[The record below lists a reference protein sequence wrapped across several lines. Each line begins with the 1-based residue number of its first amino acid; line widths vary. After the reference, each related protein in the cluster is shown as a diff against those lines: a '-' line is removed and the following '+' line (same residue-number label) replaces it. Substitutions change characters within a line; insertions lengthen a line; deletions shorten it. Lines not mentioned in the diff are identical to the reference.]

1 MTHRILACCLLA
13 TALAAADS
21 TERDPWTWPY
31 DNTSIWN
38 MPIGSDAR
46 YVPANLPAAFA
57 TGSDDERHIR
67 LTASDPV
74 REIYPPSSWETRWP
88 GDQTFPYRDGVVWR
102 MPVPDALIIPDA
114 APGETPNECTSFL
127 MPNGR
132 EVRQLEPTC
141 RLQAGAHIVGW
152 PQEPQDLYGQGILG
166 SHYGSGLAT
175 LGGSIRLGELTS
187 GTPLRHAIKLNIW
200 GKYLYYDRTAQ
211 IGYRWPAESHD
222 SYAPVSY
229 LGANPALRMGALL
242 ALPPNTTPTGLGLTT
257 VVGRTLFAAMQ
268 DYGAYIVDDSGWDA
282 HDLSCERGVIEEVR
296 TRYGLELGSE
306 SGALHDDINRL
317 VRALQI
323 VDNNTPTTIGGGGTP
338 RRPLAPP
345 LADPALPVPAGI
357 TAAVA
362 TGGARVA
369 WNDVAGDNG
378 YQVQRRGAGASW
390 AIVTTPVT
398 NVITWTDSGA
408 SAGATWEYRVRSRVG
423 ANVSA
428 WSTIAAV
435 TMPVSTNVT
444 ITSQPANVTVTAGQ
458 TATFTVAASGT
469 ATLTYQ
475 WSSAPSGS
483 TTFAAINGATSAS
496 YTTGATSTAMS
507 GTQYRCVAT
516 NSTGSATSSTATLM
530 VTATSTTTAPAITTQ
545 PSNAKVTAPATAT
558 FTVAASGSP
567 APTYQWSSAPSGST
581 TFSAIS
587 GATSAS
593 YTTSA
598 TSMAMTGTQYRCV
611 ATNSAGSATSNAAT
625 LTLSVWG
632 TTDIG
637 AVAATGSSTFSGGI
651 WTLRGSGADI
661 WGSSDEF
668 RFTSQAVSGDVVITA
683 RVTGLQNT
691 NGWAK
696 AGVMVRETLGATS
709 RHAFTCLTASNGPAF
724 QRRLTT
730 AGSSAHTG
738 GPNLSAPGWVRL
750 ERVGNVF
757 ISSVSSNGATWTE
770 IRRETISMTAAVQVG
785 LAVTSHADGTLCTA
799 TLSDVTVVSAPV
811 AVN

>member
-13 TALAAADS
+13 TALAAADP

-88 GDQTFPYRDGVVWR
+88 GDQTFPYREGVKWR
-102 MPVPDALIIPDA
+102 MPVPNALIVPDA
-114 APGETPNECTSFL
+114 APGSTPNECSSFL

-187 GTPLRHAIKLNIW
+187 GTPLRHAIKLNVW
-200 GKYLYYDRTAQ
+200 GKYLYYDQTAQ
-211 IGYRWPAESHD
+211 LGYRWPAESHD

-229 LGANPALRMGALL
+229 LGANPSLRMGALL

-369 WNDVAGDNG
+369 WNDVTGDNG

-390 AIVTTPVT
+390 AIATTPAT

-408 SAGATWEYRVRSRVG
+408 NAGATWEYRVRSRVG

-435 TMPVSTNVT
+435 TMPGSTNVT

-483 TTFAAINGATSAS
+483 TTFTAINGATSAS

-516 NSTGSATSSTATLM
+516 NS
-530 VTATSTTTAPAITTQ
+530 
-545 PSNAKVTAPATAT
+545 
-558 FTVAASGSP
+558 
-567 APTYQWSSAPSGST
+567 
-581 TFSAIS
+581 
-587 GATSAS
+587 
-593 YTTSA
+593 
-598 TSMAMTGTQYRCV
+598 
-611 ATNSAGSATSNAAT
+611 AGSATSNAAT
-625 LTLSVWG
+625 LTFSVWG

-637 AVAATGSSTFSGGI
+637 AVAAAGSSTLSGGI

-661 WGSSDEF
+661 WNASDEF

-696 AGVMVRETLGATS
+696 AGVMVRETLGHTS

-738 GPNLSAPGWVRL
+738 GPTLSAPGWVRL

-799 TLSDVTVVSAPV
+799 TFSDVTVVSAPV